1 MPLHMLHA
9 TSLCMD
15 YATLRLASVCAGSF
29 NAVDL
34 ADLEIASH
42 FVKYAVAS
50 YAIVPVTEDPD
61 KK

>member
-1 MPLHMLHA
+1 MQPAWAWSMQ
-9 TSLCMD
+9 
-15 YATLRLASVCAGSF
+15 RLDLQVCVCVCVCAGSF

-34 ADLEIASH
+34 ADLEVASH